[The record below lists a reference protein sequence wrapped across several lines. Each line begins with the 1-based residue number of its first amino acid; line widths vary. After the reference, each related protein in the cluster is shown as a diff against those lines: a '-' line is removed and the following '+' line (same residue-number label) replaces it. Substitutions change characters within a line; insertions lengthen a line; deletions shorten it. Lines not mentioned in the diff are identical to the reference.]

1 MKFLRKRTT
10 ISVIQAPKK
19 FDDEGSV
26 GSFNSTFTADRL
38 TKPSTDFECA
48 PHKGSVVKFNLSNN
62 MEYSSSFI
70 SEEEKAAVWYTH
82 DEYKKFKSSFIEL
95 AREFHKYDRANPDP
109 ESFKIMLTQAF
120 NVCTQASEATVEGL
134 LEEKNKKVLQR
145 WFSKG
150 SRRGV
155 ERASVP
161 SIFADKSTRRKRIN
175 AAVLEAQDQSQDM
188 SLEDRLEHLREASED
203 ISLTSRL
210 FAWVLAI

>member
-1 MKFLRKRTT
+1 
-10 ISVIQAPKK
+10 
-19 FDDEGSV
+19 
-26 GSFNSTFTADRL
+26 
-38 TKPSTDFECA
+38 
-48 PHKGSVVKFNLSNN
+48 
-62 MEYSSSFI
+62 
-70 SEEEKAAVWYTH
+70 
-82 DEYKKFKSSFIEL
+82 
-95 AREFHKYDRANPDP
+95 
-109 ESFKIMLTQAF
+109 MLTQAF

-175 AAVLEAQDQSQDM
+175 DAVLEAQDQSQDM
-188 SLEDRLEHLREASED
+188 SLEDLLEHLREASED